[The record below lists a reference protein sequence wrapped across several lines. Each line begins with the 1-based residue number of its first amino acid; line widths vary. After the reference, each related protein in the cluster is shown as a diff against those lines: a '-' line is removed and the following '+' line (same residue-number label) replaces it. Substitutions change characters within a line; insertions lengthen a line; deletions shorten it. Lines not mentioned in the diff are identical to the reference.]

1 MTDPVAVS
9 RKGMLR
15 DIEAEVRFT
24 RHTIGR
30 AAFAPMVMEAMN
42 RVPRHEFV
50 GRNLRDHAYDNG
62 PLPIGCGQTISQPYI
77 VALMTDLA
85 GVGDRDR
92 VLEVG
97 TGSGYQ
103 SAVLAELGVE
113 IFSIEVIPEL
123 GWAAAERLRRLG
135 YEQIHTRIGDGY
147 YGWPEQ
153 APFDAVLV
161 TAAAPDVP
169 PPLIEQLRPG
179 GRLII
184 PVGGAYMGQDLLLIE
199 KDLAGKVSRRDVL
212 PVAFV
217 PLTGSH

>member
-1 MTDPVAVS
+1 
-9 RKGMLR
+9 
-15 DIEAEVRFT
+15 
-24 RHTIGR
+24 
-30 AAFAPMVMEAMN
+30 
-42 RVPRHEFV
+42 
-50 GRNLRDHAYDNG
+50 
-62 PLPIGCGQTISQPYI
+62 
-77 VALMTDLA
+77 MTDLA

>member
-1 MTDPVAVS
+1 MRERVPGN
-9 RKGMLR
+9 REGMLR

-24 RHTIGR
+24 RQMIGR
-30 AAFAPMVMEAMN
+30 AAFAPRVMEAMG

-50 GRNLRDHAYDNG
+50 GEDLQGHAYDNG

-85 GVGDRDR
+85 ELSEGDR

-113 IFSIEVIPEL
+113 VFSVEIILEL
-123 GWAAAERLRRLG
+123 GQEAGKRLERLG
-135 YEQIHTRIGDGY
+135 YGSVHTRIGDGY
-147 YGWPEQ
+147 YGWKEE
-153 APFDAVLV
+153 APFDAILV
-161 TAAAPDVP
+161 TAAASEVP
-169 PPLIEQLRPG
+169 PPLIEQLKSG
-179 GRLII
+179 GRLVI

-199 KDLAGKVSRRDVL
+199 KGPAGKVVRRDVL

-217 PLTGSH
+217 PLTGRH